1 MNGIFRPERSSSVS
15 RSKRSPSS
23 GEIMTSDRSV
33 VSPSLPQSEGADSYP
48 VETNQ
53 AAYSSGGFKNVFMIP
68 WERQRMYQSS
78 GSVGSVPTR
87 NVSVRVFRQ
96 SSSASKPEIVQMFFW
111 TSPETVGHKIVR
123 SPANRWRIISFQIGT
138 APVMPDTPSMAE
150 LSAFPTQIP
159 NTKLGV

>member
-23 GEIMTSDRSV
+23 GERMTSDRSV

-53 AAYSSGGFKNVFMIP
+53 AAYSSGCFKNVFMIP

-96 SSSASKPEIVQMFFW
+96 SSSASRSEEH
-111 TSPETVGHKIVR
+111 TS
-123 SPANRWRIISFQIGT
+123 
-138 APVMPDTPSMAE
+138 E
-150 LSAFPTQIP
+150 LQSQFH
-159 NTKLGV
+159 LVC